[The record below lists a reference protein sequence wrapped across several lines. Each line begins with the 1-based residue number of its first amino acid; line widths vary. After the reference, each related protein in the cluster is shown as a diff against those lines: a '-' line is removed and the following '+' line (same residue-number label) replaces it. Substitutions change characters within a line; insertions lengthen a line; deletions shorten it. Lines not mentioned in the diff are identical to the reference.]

1 MGGQTGSQQQQT
13 QQTTQLPPWIN
24 DAAQQNY
31 AFAQNVAS
39 RPLQQYQ
46 GQMTP
51 DVSDQLQQSWNTAA
65 TAGNAGLPQYNAATA
80 GFVGAL
86 GQTPMSVNA
95 GGPTMQVNAGGP
107 TMQVN
112 SPGNANAISA
122 GQIGNTDLSKYM
134 DPFTQSV
141 INSSL
146 PIMQQQLGQTLA
158 SNAGTAAQ
166 TGAFGGSRF
175 GVQQGVA
182 QAQGALGMANMAA
195 GLNQANFTQAQAAA
209 TGDINRQLTADTTNQ
224 ASQQTDLA
232 RQMQASLANQG
243 ANAADLTRSLTAQ
256 QSNQGANAADIQRSL
271 QAQMANQSAQQA
283 KINSDIQ
290 AAGGLNTTGAGI
302 AQQANNAFTMQNTA
316 GTQQMSTAQDQI
328 NAQMAKFQQAW
339 GYPTQQ
345 LGVLQSALGMTPY
358 GQSTTGT
365 SDTQTYTPT
374 DWAALAGA
382 GIGALGNIFG
392 GKLAPTSDIRLKKNL
407 KRVGKGVTGLPIY
420 DFNWKGQAPG
430 APKTRGPIA
439 QDIEKQIPGAVAQHP
454 ITGVKHVHPGVLG
467 ALSHPM
473 PVGGSGAL
481 RTLSPVQ
488 NTQHR
493 RRIRPPQLRGAL
505 GG

>member
-95 GGPTMQVNAGGP
+95 GGNTMQVNAGGP

-112 SPGNANAISA
+112 SPGNANAITA
-122 GQIGNTDLSKYM
+122 GQVGNTDLSKYM
-134 DPFTQSV
+134 DPYTQSV

-146 PIMQQQLGQTLA
+146 PIMQQQLGQTL
-158 SNAGTAAQ
+158 SQNAGTAAQ

-175 GVQQGVA
+175 GVQQGTA

-209 TGDINRQLTADTTNQ
+209 TGDINRTMQADTTNQ

-243 ANAADLTRSLTAQ
+243 ANAADLQRSLTAQ

-358 GQSTTGT
+358 GQSTSGT

-382 GIGALGNIFG
+382 GIGALGNIF
-392 GKLAPTSDIRLKKNL
+392 KPTSDIRLKKNL

-430 APKTRGPIA
+430 ARKTRGPMA
-439 QDIEKQIPGAVAQHP
+439 QDIEKQIPGAVETHP
-454 ITGVKHVHPGVLG
+454 VTGVKHVHPGVLG
-467 ALSHPM
+467 ALAQPV
-473 PVGGSGAL
+473 PVGKQGAL
-481 RTLSPVQ
+481 RTLTPMQ
-488 NTQHR
+488 HTQHR

-505 GG
+505 AGA

>member
-31 AFAQNVAS
+31 GFAQNVAA

-46 GQMTP
+46 GQMVP
-51 DVSDQLQQSWNTAA
+51 DVSQQLQQSWNTAA

-86 GQTPMSVNA
+86 GQTPTNV
-95 GGPTMQVNAGGP
+95 T
-107 TMQVN
+107 
-112 SPGNANAISA
+112 A
-122 GQIGNTDLSKYM
+122 GQVGDTNLSKYM
-134 DPFTQSV
+134 DPYTQSV
-141 INSSL
+141 INASL

-158 SNAGTAAQ
+158 TNAGTAAQ

-175 GVQQGVA
+175 GVQQGTA
-182 QAQGALGMANMAA
+182 QAQGALGEAQMAA
-195 GLNQANFTQAQAAA
+195 QLNQANFGQAQAAA
-209 TGDINRQLTADTTNQ
+209 TGDINRT
-224 ASQQTDLA
+224 LA
-232 RQMQASLANQG
+232 
-243 ANAADLTRSLTAQ
+243 AQ
-256 QSNQGANAADIQRSL
+256 QGNQT
-271 QAQMANQSAQQA
+271 AQQA
-283 KINSDIQ
+283 KINSDI
-290 AAGGLNTTGAGI
+290 AASSGLNTTGAGI

-316 GTQQMSTAQDQI
+316 GTQQMATAQDQI

-382 GIGALGNIFG
+382 GIGALGNIF
-392 GKLAPTSDIRLKKNL
+392 KAPTSDKRLKKNL
-407 KRVGKGVTGLPIY
+407 KRVGTHKPTGVPVY
-420 DFNWKGQAPG
+420 DFNWKGQPPG
-430 APKTRGPIA
+430 ARKTRGPMA
-439 QDIEKQIPGAVAQHP
+439 QDVEKVLPNAVAADRM
-454 ITGVKHVHPGVLG
+454 GVKHVHPAILG
-467 ALSHPM
+467 ALSQPT
-473 PVGGSGAL
+473 PVGGKGAL
-481 RTLSPVQ
+481 RPLTPMQ
-488 NTQHR
+488 HTQHR
-493 RRIRPPQLRGAL
+493 RRVRPPQLRGAL

>member
-1 MGGQTGSQQQQT
+1 MGGQTGTQQQQT

-31 AFAQNVAS
+31 GFAQQVAA

-86 GQTPMSVNA
+86 GQTPMSVSN
-95 GGPTMQVNAGGP
+95 
-107 TMQVN
+107 
-112 SPGNANAISA
+112 PGNASAVTA
-122 GQIGNTDLSKYM
+122 GQVGDTDLSKYM
-134 DPFTQSV
+134 DPYTQSV

-146 PIMQQQLGQTLA
+146 PIMQQQLGQTLSA
-158 SNAGTAAQ
+158 NAGTAAQ
-166 TGAFGGSRF
+166 TGAFGGSQF
-175 GVQQGVA
+175 GVQQGTA

-232 RQMQASLANQG
+232 RQLQAQGMNQ
-243 ANAADLTRSLTAQ
+243 TAQ
-256 QSNQGANAADIQRSL
+256 QN
-271 QAQMANQSAQQA
+271 

-290 AAGGLNTTGAGI
+290 AASGLNTTGQGI

-316 GTQQMSTAQDQI
+316 GTQEMSNAQDQI
-328 NAQMAKFQQAW
+328 NAQMSKFQQAW

-358 GQSTTGT
+358 GQSTSGQ
-365 SDTQTYTPT
+365 SNTQTYTPT
-374 DWAALAGA
+374 DWAQLAGA
-382 GIGALGNIFG
+382 GIGALGSIFE
-392 GKLAPTSDIRLKKNL
+392 GKSDRRIKKNI
-407 KRVGKGVTGLPIY
+407 KRVGKGVTGLPVY
-420 DFNWKGQAPG
+420 DYNWKGEPPG
-430 APKTRGPIA
+430 ARKTRGPMA
-439 QDIEKQIPGAVAQHP
+439 QDIEKQMPFAVADNP
-454 ITGVKHVHPGVLG
+454 ITGVKHVHPAILG

-473 PVGGSGAL
+473 PMGGSGAL
-481 RTLSPVQ
+481 RTLSSMSK
-488 NTQHR
+488 TQHR
-493 RRIRPPQLRGAL
+493 RRVRPPQLRGAL
-505 GG
+505 AGG